1 MALKVYLKPDQA
13 WEFFK
18 QNKKRL
24 EDEMVEIAT
33 NDDTRTVIYLTE
45 EEGHPAIKV
54 YRNDIKQYE
63 EGCVSLPDC
72 EKTLKRLYTKYLTP
86 LQVVV
91 NNTGKKEDADDDD
104 DDAPVDEEVSRAEFE
119 AEIEE
124 REEVIYQAVSDLIDV
139 LTEDNISSLEFSDRD
154 DDSVGNIVD
163 HIVRYLAVECGFRIR
178 RPMILFD
185 EDKKQEVCTEYP
197 YEEYDFSDD
206 EEKGDGK

>member
-1 MALKVYLKPDQA
+1 MALNVYLKPDQA

-24 EDEMVEIAT
+24 EDEMVEIAA
-33 NDDTRTVIYLTE
+33 NSDTRTVIYLTE
-45 EEGHPAIKV
+45 EEGNPAVKV
-54 YRNDIKQYE
+54 YRNDIQQYS

-72 EKTLKRLYTKYLTP
+72 INTLKRIYTKYLTP

-91 NNTGKKEDADDDD
+91 NNTDKKEEDDDED
-104 DDAPVDEEVSRAEFE
+104 DVPVDEELSRAEFE

-163 HIVRYLAVECGFRIR
+163 HIVRYLAVDCGFRIR
-178 RPMILFD
+178 RPMILYD

-197 YEEYDFSDD
+197 YEEYDFDDD
-206 EEKGDGK
+206 EEKSDGK